1 MKSPRD
7 LSERSRSSGTDKF
20 LRESFRLPLWEAR
33 SRAKQLFEQY
43 PSAVYMTEI
52 EAWSEKWGVVHFKTK
67 RLNEP
72 IGDAEEL

>member
-7 LSERSRSSGTDKF
+7 LSERSRNSTTDKF
-20 LRESFRLPLWEAR
+20 LRESFRLPLGEAR

-43 PSAVYMTEI
+43 PSGVYMTEI
-52 EAWSEKWGVVHFKTK
+52 ETWSEKWGVVHFKTK

-72 IGDAEEL
+72 IDDLDE